1 MSQTPSLR
9 ARALRYLARRE
20 HTRAELENKLAG
32 QAGDE
37 SDLASV
43 LDELTRGGFL
53 SDQRA
58 LENLISARRG
68 KRGAARIVHDL
79 RSKGV
84 GEELIAAALPALKA
98 GETEAARDVWQRKFG
113 ALPQNASERARQMRF
128 LQSRGFDFET
138 IRVVLRG
145 AEADR

>member
-1 MSQTPSLR
+1 MNQGPSLR
-9 ARALRYLARRE
+9 ARALRYLSRRE

-32 QAGDE
+32 HAENE
-37 SDLASV
+37 SDLATV

-58 LENLISARRG
+58 LENMINTRRG

-84 GEELIAAALPALKA
+84 GEDLIALALPALKA
-98 GETEAARDVWQRKFG
+98 GETDAARNVWQRKFG
-113 ALPQNASERARQMRF
+113 ALPHDAGERARQTRF
-128 LQSRGFDFET
+128 LHGRGFDFET
-138 IRVVLRG
+138 IRIVLR
-145 AEADR
+145 EAGP